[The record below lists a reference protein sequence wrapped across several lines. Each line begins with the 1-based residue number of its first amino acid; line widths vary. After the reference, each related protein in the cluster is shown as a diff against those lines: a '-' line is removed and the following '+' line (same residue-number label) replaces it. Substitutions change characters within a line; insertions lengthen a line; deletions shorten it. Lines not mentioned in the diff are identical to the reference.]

1 MLNQSSVEMASVIQ
15 HNPHFFEK
23 LSKFIMSEISNA
35 ATGAI
40 SAKTLWAAIG
50 ALGVAVVG
58 LGGALYYVQ
67 SQPSP
72 ETKAPI
78 AQTATATPAPK
89 PVAKPATVQAK
100 PAAAPVALV
109 KSKPVCM
116 DCATVAEVSAIER
129 EGETKGAGAVA
140 GGVLGAVVGNQ
151 FGKGQGKD
159 LATILGAVGG
169 GFAGN
174 QVEKKMN
181 KQTVYQVRLRMD
193 DGSIQSLEQAQ
204 PISVGTRVRLQ
215 GNSLLPLQ

>member
-1 MLNQSSVEMASVIQ
+1 
-15 HNPHFFEK
+15 
-23 LSKFIMSEISNA
+23 MSEITNA

-40 SAKTLWAAIG
+40 SAKTLWAAVG

-58 LGGALYYVQ
+58 LGGTLYYVQ
-67 SQPSP
+67 SKQTP
-72 ETKAPI
+72 ETKAPA
-78 AQTATATPAPK
+78 AQTATPASK
-89 PVAKPATVQAK
+89 PAAKPATAQAK
-100 PAAAPVALV
+100 PVAAPAPIA
-109 KSKPVCM
+109 KSKPVCL
-116 DCATVAEVSAIER
+116 DCATVVEVVPIER
-129 EGETKGAGAVA
+129 DGETKGVGAVA

-159 LATILGAVGG
+159 VATILGAVGG

-204 PISVGTRVRLQ
+204 PISVGARVRLQ
-215 GNSLLPLQ
+215 GNSLLPL

>member
-1 MLNQSSVEMASVIQ
+1 MSDISS
-15 HNPHFFEK
+15 
-23 LSKFIMSEISNA
+23 A

-40 SAKTLWAAIG
+40 SAKTLWLAIG

-58 LGGALYYVQ
+58 LGGTLLYVQ
-67 SQPSP
+67 SQKSP
-72 ETKAPI
+72 ETSAPVS
-78 AQTATATPAPK
+78 QTATGAKQSAT
-89 PVAKPATVQAK
+89 AKPAAPQGK
-100 PAAAPVALV
+100 PAAAPVTQA
-109 KSKPVCM
+109 KSKPVCL
-116 DCATVAEVSAIER
+116 DCATVVEVVAMER
-129 EGETKGAGAVA
+129 DGETKGVGAVA

-159 LATILGAVGG
+159 VATIIGAVGG

-193 DGSIQSLEQAQ
+193 DGSVQSLEQAQ
-204 PISVGTRVRLQ
+204 PISVGARVRLQ